1 MQRVAHVLFTFKIFL
16 AFRVCCCFMAAST
29 RQNDLYVRRGNNIY
43 TNKHTHTQKHTL
55 SGGAYAKRRK
65 VCRTFVWACIE
76 VKCCCLSCPLSCL
89 AALLLLLPAA
99 TVLFLWPNANAISQ
113 GQVVQQTANSS
124 SSNKNKSCSSN
135 NKRKTQPAIAFDKRF
150 CSLEKSIAKSHLAD
164 DFSY

>member
-16 AFRVCCCFMAAST
+16 AFRVCCCFMAAPT

-43 TNKHTHTQKHTL
+43 TNKHTHSRTHTL

-76 VKCCCLSCPLSCL
+76 VKCCCLSCPLCCL
-89 AALLLLLPAA
+89 AASVACGNCAFPLAKCKCHFTRTSGPASSKQQQQQQKQKLQQQQQVKNTTCNRIRQTFLL
-99 TVLFLWPNANAISQ
+99 I
-113 GQVVQQTANSS
+113 
-124 SSNKNKSCSSN
+124 
-135 NKRKTQPAIAFDKRF
+135 R
-150 CSLEKSIAKSHLAD
+150 KSIAKSHLAD